1 MQSNA
6 KIISTAR
13 YLPSKVLTNF
23 DLEKKVDTSDEW
35 IRVRTG
41 IRERRIA
48 SEKEASSD
56 LGLNAARNALEQ
68 AQINPRELD
77 LIIVATITPDMAF
90 PSTACII
97 QDKLGAS
104 NSAAMD
110 VAAACSGFIYALSM
124 AHCFITAGEYSK
136 ILIVAT
142 ETLSKITDW
151 EDRSTCVLL
160 GDGAAAAVLEYSE
173 RETSYHFVLGA
184 TGSEGN
190 LLYLPGG
197 GSRNP
202 ATHKTVNDKL
212 HFLKMRGNELFKL
225 AVRLLV
231 NAAERVI
238 NKAKVAP
245 KDIDLFIP
253 HQANIRIIEACAKR
267 LHVPMEKVYVN
278 VDRYGNTS
286 AASIPIALDEAVKE
300 GRVKPGDLLLLDAF
314 GGGLTWGACLFRW

>member
-6 KIISTAR
+6 KIIGTAS

-23 DLEKKVDTSDEW
+23 DLEKTVDTTDEW

-48 SEKEASSD
+48 SEIEASSD
-56 LGLNAARNALEQ
+56 LGLEAAKSALGE
-68 AQINPRELD
+68 AKVDPRELD
-77 LIIVATITPDMAF
+77 LIIVTTVTPDMTF

-97 QDKLGAS
+97 QDKLGAI
-104 NSAAMD
+104 NAAAMD
-110 VAAACSGFIYALSM
+110 IAAACTGFIYGLST
-124 AHCFITAGEYSK
+124 AHCFITAGQYSK
-136 ILIVAT
+136 VLVVAT

-160 GDGAAAAVLEYSE
+160 GDGAAAAVLDYSD
-173 RETSYHFVLGA
+173 RESAFHFVLGA
-184 TGSEGN
+184 TGSEGE

-212 HFLKMRGNELFKL
+212 HFLKMKGNELFKL

-231 NAAERVI
+231 DAGQKVMK
-238 NKAKVAP
+238 KAKVAP

-253 HQANIRIIEACAKR
+253 HQANIRIIEACSKR
-267 LHVPMEKVYVN
+267 LHIPREKVYVN
-278 VDRYGNTS
+278 IDRCGNTS
-286 AASIPIALDEAVKE
+286 AASIPIALDEAVRE
-300 GRVKPGDLLLLDAF
+300 GRIKPGDLLLLDAF